1 MKRLLTSRAA
11 TAAISAVLTLVVAGG
26 GYAIASGGG
35 TITVCVSHTTG
46 ALYRAGGCRKRDRK
60 LSWNQTGPQGV
71 QGNAGAQGA
80 QGIQGIQGIQGVTGP
95 SNGYSAE
102 AVGGNGL
109 SGFSI
114 GDTPTTVSSLSLP
127 AGSYMISGEATIY
140 DTNATENDQCYLQ
153 SPSDT
158 KIAVS
163 YGSTTSTTP
172 NGVLTEFAPLT
183 TSGGT
188 VTMVCYGTDSA
199 TDAVNAEGVHLTA
212 IQLATVTG
220 S

>member
-1 MKRLLTSRAA
+1 MHA
-11 TAAISAVLTLVVAGG
+11 T
-26 GYAIASGGG
+26 
-35 TITVCVSHTTG
+35 HH
-46 ALYRAGGCRKRDRK
+46 RAGRCRKHDRK

-71 QGNAGAQGA
+71 QGTAGARGA
-80 QGIQGIQGIQGVTGP
+80 QGIQGIQGIQGATGP

-102 AVGGNGL
+102 AVGGNDL

-114 GDTPTTVSSLSLP
+114 HDTPTTVSSLSLP
-127 AGSYMISGEATIY
+127 AGSYMISGEATIN
-140 DTNATENDQCYLQ
+140 DATATENNQCYLQ

-158 KIAVS
+158 EIAVS

-172 NGVLTEFAPLT
+172 NAVLTEFAPLT

-188 VTMVCYGTDSA
+188 VTMVCYGTDPA
-199 TDAVNAEGVHLTA
+199 ADAMEAEGVHLTA